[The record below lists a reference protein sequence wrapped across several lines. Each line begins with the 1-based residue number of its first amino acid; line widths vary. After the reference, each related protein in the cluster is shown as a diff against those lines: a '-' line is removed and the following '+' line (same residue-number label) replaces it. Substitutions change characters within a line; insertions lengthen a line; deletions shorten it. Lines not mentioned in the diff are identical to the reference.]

1 MSLKLEDIIVI
12 NLIDKLIEGNYNKPI
27 ITDYDEAM
35 FKDML
40 KSDLESLLTFEEL
53 EMEEKEEPDDSKPL
67 ADKSEKDQ

>member
-53 EMEEKEEPDDSKPL
+53 KMEEKEEPDDSKPL
-67 ADKSEKDQ
+67 ADKSETEQ

>member
-40 KSDLESLLTFEEL
+40 KSDLENLLTFKEL
-53 EMEEKEEPDDSKPL
+53 KMEEKEEPDDSKPL
-67 ADKSEKDQ
+67 ADKSETDQ